1 MVTLEDLRFF
11 AKISTAASL
20 AAAAREL
27 GVTPP
32 AVTQRL
38 RQLEERLGIRLVD
51 RSTRK
56 FALTAEG
63 AELARRGGAVL
74 ADVEEI
80 TAAVSGQR
88 DQVIGELRVVAP
100 FGFGRRFVA
109 PAAERFRRAYP
120 GVAITL
126 RLVENPVALKAEAW
140 DVIVH
145 VGELPDSTLVMRPLA
160 PNERLLCAAPAY
172 LAARGTPL
180 MPTDL
185 PAHDCLALRE
195 NDEDVTLWRLIGRD
209 GMTLPIRVRPAMASN
224 DGEVVRRWGLAG
236 QGVIMRSE
244 WDVAEDLA
252 AGRLVRL
259 LPDWRL
265 AAAPIV
271 ALLGP
276 RAGRTA
282 RSNRFLDLLRADLDP
297 PPWRPDHSPTIRK
310 M

>member
-1 MVTLEDLRFF
+1 MLTLEDLRFVT
-11 AKISTAASL
+11 KIGAAPSL

-38 RQLEERLGIRLVD
+38 RQLEQRLGIRLVD

-56 FALTAEG
+56 FMLTAEG
-63 AELARRGGAVL
+63 RELVRRGGAVL
-74 ADVEEI
+74 AEMEEI

-120 GVAITL
+120 GATVTL
-126 RLVENPVALKAEAW
+126 RLAENPVALKADAW

-145 VGELPDSTLVMRPLA
+145 VGELPDSALVMRSLA

-172 LAARGTPL
+172 VETRGVP
-180 MPTDL
+180 MSPADL
-185 PAHDCLALRE
+185 QAHDCLALRE
-195 NDEDVTLWRLIGRD
+195 NDEDVTLWRFTGRD
-209 GMTLPIRVRPAMASN
+209 GAMLPIRIRPAMASN

-236 QGVIMRSE
+236 LGVIARSE
-244 WDVAEDLA
+244 WDVAADLA
-252 AGRLVRL
+252 AGTLVRL

-276 RAGRTA
+276 RASRTA
-282 RSNRFLDLLRADLDP
+282 RANRFLDLLRADLDP
-297 PPWRPDHSPTIRK
+297 PPWRS
-310 M
+310 